1 MAAQIG
7 QRSAALARQ
16 LELAAQ
22 RGELVVGVERAGARE
37 PGQELRRGHGY
48 FGGITVPQRLQVRA
62 STLP

>member
-7 QRSAALARQ
+7 QSATLLARH

-22 RGELVVGVERAGARE
+22 RSELVGVVEGARAGE
-37 PGQELRRGHGY
+37 PRQELRLGHDY
-48 FGGITVPQRLQVRA
+48 FGGITVPQRLHVRA